1 MSDARSLLDLRS
13 ALRALVPVA
22 LLAGCAQQPTARA
35 MPYIAPAWAAKQA
48 MLTWT
53 EDDVLACFGR
63 AKGSDTIA
71 GWQRVLHERGE
82 CKVHFQFKDGHV
94 HAAEGVWGT
103 EQACWWTVE
112 ACERGAPDVAR
123 DSWRR
128 WTADELVACFRRAE
142 GASRHQRGARDA
154 RRARQL
160 HNGYST
166 RSRTAALYSPLD
178 GRVPR
183 TDIEMRCSLVTAVR
197 HER

>member
-1 MSDARSLLDLRS
+1 
-13 ALRALVPVA
+13 
-22 LLAGCAQQPTARA
+22 

-103 EQACWWTVE
+103 EQACWWTDE

-128 WTADELVACFRRAE
+128 WTADELVACFGEPKERVATS
-142 GASRHQRGARDA
+142 GAPAMRVERGNCTMDILLDREQR
-154 RRARQL
+154 L
-160 HNGYST
+160 YIHHW
-166 RSRTAALYSPLD
+166 TAACPELIS
-178 GRVPR
+178 
-183 TDIEMRCSLVTAVR
+183 RCDAAW
-197 HER
+197 